1 MTTER
6 SLSPIRAL
14 LIYGTRPEAIK
25 MAPIVLAMKDA
36 DDFVPIVAV
45 TGQHREMLDSV
56 NELFGISPDRD
67 LDIFEHGMG
76 LSEISSRV
84 LQRCEAVFSEMKPD
98 VTLVQG
104 DTTTSTFAGLA
115 SFYAGVPVV
124 HVEAGLRSGDIRDPF
139 PEELNR
145 QLTSRLAD
153 LHLAPTATSAQNL
166 LGEGIPADRV
176 VVTGNTVIDALHEVI
191 ARTKSE
197 QSNTSREQGRTLLVT
212 AHRRENWGG
221 RMDGIAQAIATLARR
236 YDDLRI
242 VVPMHR
248 NPIVRRSLEPVLAE
262 LPAVELIEPLDYV
275 DFTALMADSDIVLT
289 DSGGVQEEAPS
300 LGKPVLVMRETT
312 ERPEAV
318 AFGTVK
324 LIGTDTNDIVTEVSD
339 LLDNPVAYEAMSRAV
354 NPYGDGTASRRTLDG
369 VRYLVGDADKPTD
382 FAPTA

>member
-166 LGEGIPADRV
+166 LGEGIPVDRV

>member
-36 DDFVPIVAV
+36 DDFDPIVAV

-153 LHLAPTATSAQNL
+153 LHLAPTATSVQNL

-339 LLDNPVAYEAMSRAV
+339 LLDNPAAYEAMSRAV

-369 VRYLVGDADKPTD
+369 VRYLVGDSDKPTD

>member
-1 MTTER
+1 
-6 SLSPIRAL
+6 
-14 LIYGTRPEAIK
+14 
-25 MAPIVLAMKDA
+25 
-36 DDFVPIVAV
+36 
-45 TGQHREMLDSV
+45 
-56 NELFGISPDRD
+56 
-67 LDIFEHGMG
+67 MG